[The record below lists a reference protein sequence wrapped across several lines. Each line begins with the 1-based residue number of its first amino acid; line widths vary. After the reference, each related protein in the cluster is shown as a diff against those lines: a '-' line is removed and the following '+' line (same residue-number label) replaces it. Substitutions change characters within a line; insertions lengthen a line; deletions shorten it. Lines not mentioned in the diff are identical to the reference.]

1 MKKISLLFAL
11 VALFAASTVS
21 AQSASRLNGQAY
33 WYMMKNADGTGEEIY
48 DNIRFTNN
56 VMTSDRAGVV
66 TNGKPAKVSE
76 KKISDQSTSF
86 VTTIQSSN
94 GEELRYDCTV
104 EGNMMI
110 GTVQVKKADGTI
122 TEMVLRGMT
131 QEEYL
136 RIKKMKDDYQKSNSK

>member
-11 VALFAASTVS
+11 LAMFAAGSAS
-21 AQSASRLNGQAY
+21 AQSASRLNGKAY

-48 DNIRFTNN
+48 DNIRFTGN
-56 VMTSDRAGVV
+56 VMSSDRAGVV
-66 TNGKPAKVSE
+66 ANGKPAKVSE
-76 KKISDQSTSF
+76 KKINDESTSF

-94 GEELRYDCTV
+94 GEELRYECTV
-104 EGNMMI
+104 EGNMMV

-122 TEMVLRGMT
+122 TDMVLRGMT